1 MFCTWDRIFGS
12 YADERVE
19 EPIVYGLKKKLNS
32 WNPVWSNLHYWAAM
46 FKKAGEQDNWRNKL
60 MCFFAEPAWSP
71 DGNSTP
77 KPLSE
82 FPFTDEV
89 FASRTPLAIK
99 LSGLAMT
106 LFSAGLLVLY
116 LGSKQ
121 AMSAELQ
128 IFCATIAVC
137 TFALM
142 GYFWTQGNKKE
153 LQQ

>member
-1 MFCTWDRIFGS
+1 
-12 YADERVE
+12 
-19 EPIVYGLKKKLNS
+19 
-32 WNPVWSNLHYWAAM
+32 
-46 FKKAGEQDNWRNKL
+46 
-60 MCFFAEPAWSP
+60 MCFFAKPAWSP

-82 FPFTDEV
+82 FPVTDEIFV
-89 FASRTPLAIK
+89 SRAPLAIK

-128 IFCATIAVC
+128 IFCATTAVC
-137 TFALM
+137 TFALI
-142 GYFWTQGNKKE
+142 GYLWTQGNKKE